1 MGESFD
7 ELRPLSLMVSG
18 IYNFWKLHSSR
29 IHFAT
34 DIAAGETDVGADS
47 DEEVRPP
54 VLVSIDSAV
63 MLLLV

>member
-1 MGESFD
+1 MNCARF
-7 ELRPLSLMVSG
+7 RLSSEVSAVSG
-18 IYNFWKLHSSR
+18 SQIIAR
-29 IHFAT
+29 VHFAT